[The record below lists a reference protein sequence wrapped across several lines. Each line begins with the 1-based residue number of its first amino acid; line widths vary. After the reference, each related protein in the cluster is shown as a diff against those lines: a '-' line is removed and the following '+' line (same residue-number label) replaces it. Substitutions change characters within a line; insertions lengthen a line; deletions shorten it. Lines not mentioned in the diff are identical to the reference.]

1 MTRNTQVCLLVG
13 TIALAAVMG
22 GFIYAS
28 VERAKIEAEV
38 RAKQIETEA
47 KINAQTEVE
56 RVLIEQKAATERT
69 REWMNFIPWYKGGEN
84 K

>member
-1 MTRNTQVCLLVG
+1 MQVCFLVG
-13 TIALAAVMG
+13 IVALAVVLV

-28 VERAKIEAEV
+28 VERAKIDAEV

-47 KINAQTEVE
+47 KINAQAEVE
-56 RVLIEQKAATERT
+56 RVQIEQKAATERT

>member
-22 GFIYAS
+22 GFIHAS

-56 RVLIEQKAATERT
+56 RVQIEQKAATERT